1 MKRMMAFAL
10 VLAIAAG
17 AAFAAPKE
25 KVMVYTSFKESMI
38 GELRDA
44 FLKKHPDIQFDYY
57 SAGAGKVMAKLAAER
72 QANNVVADVLWH
84 SEVNDFYA
92 LKSEGMLLPYAS
104 PEAKNVNSPLVDP
117 DNTFIAA
124 RLGTMGIAY
133 NTDKVKTAP
142 TSWND
147 LLKPEFKDNY
157 SIANPALSGTS
168 FVSIGH
174 FVNTP
179 GFGWEYL
186 EKLKANGMRMGQGS
200 GQVVDD
206 VAAGDVNACLGVD
219 YIVADKILSGAHIKF
234 VVPKEMI
241 VIPSPVAILKPT
253 KNLPAAQKFV
263 DFMLSKEAQTIIA
276 NNLTLPV
283 RKDVAIKSEYGL
295 IPVEDSVKRAIKVDY
310 LKLKADKEA
319 IIDRFNLIVR
329 GK

>member
-1 MKRMMAFAL
+1 MPVRHSNAVWNGTLKEGSGTMSLGGGAWEGKYSFPSRFEDGTGTNPEEL
-10 VLAIAAG
+10 IAAAHAG
-17 AAFAAPKE
+17 CF
-25 KVMVYTSFKESMI
+25 SMA
-38 GELRDA
+38 L
-44 FLKKHPDIQFDYY
+44 
-57 SAGAGKVMAKLAAER
+57 SAGLGKEGHNPKRVSTTAKVHLGP
-72 QANNVVADVLWH
+72 V
-84 SEVNDFYA
+84 
-92 LKSEGMLLPYAS
+92 EG
-104 PEAKNVNSPLVDP
+104 
-117 DNTFIAA
+117 
-124 RLGTMGIAY
+124 
-133 NTDKVKTAP
+133 
-142 TSWND
+142 
-147 LLKPEFKDNY
+147 
-157 SIANPALSGTS
+157 
-168 FVSIGH
+168 
-174 FVNTP
+174 
-179 GFGWEYL
+179 GFGI
-186 EKLKANGMRMGQGS
+186 M
-200 GQVVDD
+200 VDD